1 MEMFELCTLLL
12 TYALCFSC
20 HVLYLFII
28 SWALTFTMFINWVK
42 YDYAINVYLCIGW
55 MHSIVCLFCC
65 VGINDNSMLKTL
77 KSLQN
82 LPNAIFIYGTL
93 KRGQPN
99 HYVLEKFGN
108 HIFFGTGCTELR
120 YPLIIDR
127 DSNLPFLLDSPGKGQ
142 VHCILLLIAL
152 VGVVFF
158 TFVLE
163 FAISSRK
170 WYFYIY
176 FFSYYWCFCL
186 NYYCASAQWRYAKFC
201 LSFHLSVHP
210 LSLSSL
216 CGLSC
221 DGLCHS
227 YESASCLSILRSTI
241 GSCQTSVELSQILF
255 SGSEPGVAWSVWLM
269 VPVPWQKGHH
279 MLMLKQLKCSRLLR
293 SVVTRVKDLGECP
306 MWLCR

>member
-142 VHCILLLIAL
+142 VHCILLLIAS
-152 VGVVFF
+152 
-158 TFVLE
+158 
-163 FAISSRK
+163 ICSSIIIVI
-170 WYFYIY
+170 F
-176 FFSYYWCFCL
+176 
-186 NYYCASAQWRYAKFC
+186 
-201 LSFHLSVHP
+201 
-210 LSLSSL
+210 
-216 CGLSC
+216 
-221 DGLCHS
+221 
-227 YESASCLSILRSTI
+227 
-241 GSCQTSVELSQILF
+241 
-255 SGSEPGVAWSVWLM
+255 VWLVLRWTLPFLRECFMLVDSALHDRQLPDQCWVVSDLIQWFGARCGM
-269 VPVPWQKGHH
+269 VGLIDGSSPLAKGPSHAY
-279 MLMLKQLKCSRLLR
+279 
-293 SVVTRVKDLGECP
+293 VKTT
-306 MWLCR
+306 